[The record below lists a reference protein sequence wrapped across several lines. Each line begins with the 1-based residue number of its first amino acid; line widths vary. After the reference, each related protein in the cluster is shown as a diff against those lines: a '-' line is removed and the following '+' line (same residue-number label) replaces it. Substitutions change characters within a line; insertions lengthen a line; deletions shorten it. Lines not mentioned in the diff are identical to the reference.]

1 VTEKRITFARPTDR
15 SLPAFKAW
23 IEQIN
28 GFLGGQENASDAR
41 IEAAW
46 RKFWGDAP
54 EEPKAPCP
62 T

>member
-1 VTEKRITFARPTDR
+1 MSDLPVRTFEYSADPG
-15 SLPAFKAW
+15 S
-23 IEQIN
+23 Q
-28 GFLGGQENASDAR
+28 NASDAR